1 MSTLDVVFTPDV
13 LQLFQTRGCE
23 TREPA
28 SGGRTDESRPQPTPP
43 SPVSSA
49 KTLCKQLTPA
59 DIMLGAATRAASG
72 LVRQTIA
79 GNVSKALPAV
89 ANRKLQFVLLLEICC
104 QEL

>member
-1 MSTLDVVFTPDV
+1 M
-13 LQLFQTRGCE
+13 G
-23 TREPA
+23 
-28 SGGRTDESRPQPTPP
+28 TPP
-43 SPVSSA
+43 RPVSSA

-89 ANRKLQFVLLLEICC
+89 ANQRQFSVTPAVEGHKGQVVSVIGAASAKCDTSR
-104 QEL
+104 EKGNFSRETSRP